1 MGASALAPA
10 GRAARC
16 FHWPMEPAS
25 TAVLPAAHRFR
36 RRDAAGC
43 RPPTRPR
50 GLVARP
56 RLVRRLS
63 EARDAQFVLLVAPA
77 GYGKTTLL
85 SEWAACDGRRFAWI
99 DLAAGDT
106 RLRAAARGGQE
117 DRAQWRSAPT
127 VLVVDNAHLIG
138 APETFEALDSW
149 RARCRPVRRLRW
161 HRGPSR
167 SCPLAACEPTGGSSN
182 CEQVT
187 WR

>member
-1 MGASALAPA
+1 MGARALAPA

-99 DLAAGDT
+99 DLAAGDNDSE
-106 RLRAAARGGQE
+106 RLLAAVRRTVHDG
-117 DRAQWRSAPT
+117 RAPT
-127 VLVVDNAHLIG
+127 VLVVDNAHLISATGNLRG
-138 APETFEALDSW
+138 ARRAGALDAVRFADCAGVEVRAGAARWQPASRPEDLRTASW
-149 RARCRPVRRLRW
+149 
-161 HRGPSR
+161 
-167 SCPLAACEPTGGSSN
+167 
-182 CEQVT
+182 
-187 WR
+187 